1 MAIKKMTALLLTS
14 AVVLGAASGC
24 SLTKIEFDTDEIS
37 KVDASSFQDALDE
50 IGMSSSDIVVYEDDY
65 FNFSTDPDEVYY
77 VDIDIDATADATYYS
92 YAECVDEETAQNLFN
107 YYAEGT
113 YADVIDGSEGSFTGR
128 KGIQIEDGNSYIILD
143 GEYTVDDTYYVYHDI
158 VVLKDNVVFIA
169 WIDCSS
175 EDEVS
180 DAKKEIDDFLDAL
193 GLKVF

>member
-50 IGMSSSDIVVYEDDY
+50 IGMSSSDIVVYENDY

-92 YAECVDEETAQNLFN
+92 YAECVDEETAQNLFD

-113 YADVIDGSEGSFTGR
+113 YADVIDGGEGSFTGR

-169 WIDCSS
+169 WIDASS

-180 DAKKEIDDFLDAL
+180 DAKKEIDEFLDAL